1 MNCSSTNPL
10 IKDRKIC
17 MNQKTRIAIALSTVF
32 IIPTGY
38 AYEVYADEDNSFSI
52 GGHLSA
58 GIAGDTGDNGDAQ
71 VNAPSPRINFEGKRG
86 LTQDLTFDAKIEWGL
101 NYLNNDYNGDP
112 GKETNH
118 DILSSRLG
126 YVGATHT
133 TIGRVVVG
141 RQWSPY
147 YSVMGIADTPVAFAN
162 DFLYQDQG
170 NLGTARANKMVSYG
184 KGFNLS
190 ESMALKFGAGWQGTQ
205 GKYDSR
211 LQTSLQ
217 LQFEKFNVGYA
228 FSNGDVAN
236 QTAMS
241 NGFSAGYGNYG
252 KGLYVAGVYAVN
264 EHITIASSD
273 NTAADFIVA
282 YALDNGLN
290 LIANYEMVDDDD
302 NVAGYS
308 EVAFQV
314 EYRVLP
320 KVLTYAGYQVGL
332 DSDNNQEE
340 DKWMFGARFY
350 L

>member
-1 MNCSSTNPL
+1 
-10 IKDRKIC
+10 

-32 IIPTGY
+32 IMPTGY
-38 AYEVYADEDNSFSI
+38 AYEVYADEENSFSI

-58 GIAGDTGDNGDAQ
+58 GLAGDSGDDGDAQ

-86 LTQDLTFDAKIEWGL
+86 LTQDLSFDAKIEWGV
-101 NYLNNDYNGDP
+101 NYLNNDKTTDKNPDV
-112 GKETNH
+112 
-118 DILSSRLG
+118 LSSRLG

-141 RQWSPY
+141 RQWAPY
-147 YSVMGIADTPVAFAN
+147 YSVMGIADSPVAFAN
-162 DFLYQDQG
+162 DFLYNDHG
-170 NLGTARANKMVSYG
+170 NLGTGRANKMVSYG

-205 GKYDSR
+205 GVYDSR
-211 LQTSLQ
+211 LQASLQ
-217 LQFEKFNVGYA
+217 LQFEQFNVGYA
-228 FSNGDVAN
+228 FSNGDVADE
-236 QTAMS
+236 TAMS

-252 KGLYVAGVYAVN
+252 KGLYVAGVYALN
-264 EHITIASSD
+264 ESITIAGSD
-273 NTAADFIVA
+273 NTAAEFIAA

-308 EVAFQV
+308 EAAFQV

-332 DSDNNQEE
+332 DSDDNKEE